1 MLKRIAKPLV
11 VSLLICLALPGCS
24 VFSSKNRRQ
33 QLAYQKY
40 VRKHMRERQRQI
52 LRSQKAALRNARHI
66 TPSEPR
72 ISATVE
78 SVAEPVADPITV
90 PPSTTSESDS
100 TQAEP

>member
-52 LRSQKAALRNARHI
+52 LRSQKADFATRD
-66 TPSEPR
+66 TSPR
-72 ISATVE
+72 ASRE
-78 SVAEPVADPITV
+78 FRRLSNLL
-90 PPSTTSESDS
+90 
-100 TQAEP
+100 QNQ